1 MYILIQI
8 FQEGQN
14 INFNIFSWIKTDW
27 ALEILYGKTLNFM
40 GKCKLPI
47 HQAVYSQ
54 LQLYWILLYINT
66 AKILQSLYTLPK
78 TLDKTCLEKYAWCYI
93 SADI

>member
-27 ALEILYGKTLNFM
+27 VLEILHGKTLNFM
-40 GKCKLPI
+40 GKSKLPI

-54 LQLYWILLYINT
+54 LQLY
-66 AKILQSLYTLPK
+66 
-78 TLDKTCLEKYAWCYI
+78 
-93 SADI
+93 